1 MEFDSPNVLSLF
13 TLYNDIF
20 GKINTIT
27 KVERNECQKT
37 ISDSKYEF
45 HFLTNQGNMN
55 INLSKFKMCK
65 YSIHL
70 ILIEI
75 V

>member
-37 ISDSKYEF
+37 ISNYEF

-55 INLSKFKMCK
+55 INLCKLKMCK